1 MPVTKS
7 KQGKPLGGI
16 GAERQSSRRH
26 SLVLDDRLLSKQY
39 VASVADNKVDNT
51 TYGIGW
57 DGITDKAPS
66 VNAVYDKINSM
77 GLVTHEWTHES
88 DTTSTKVRSNHTGF
102 YGIGAGSGL
111 AFSDITERLTVDGNI
126 KTTGNIYAGVGESN
140 VRIGLSDNGA
150 YCRFYSTYSKFPAPV
165 MIGAP
170 GNYRDI
176 PFLVGTMQN
185 AQGGTATLKSHTG
198 RMQIGYDEGA
208 NMGLDENKIQARLG
222 SLNQSS
228 LSDAVAAKLE
238 FNTSGGDIDLSASGD
253 TTAVKGHMTVAGN
266 ATITGNLTVTG
277 SATSI
282 STAQVTMEDPIL
294 LLNADSTGADVDS
307 GIEVERGSVL
317 TNRKLFW
324 DEGEDV
330 WKIQTGDSTFTE
342 IAGGGG
348 TLTGTNTGDVII
360 NVAAGVPANTFQI
373 TAQTVTFADAFIYNT
388 GTANKIGVD
397 GGADGK
403 LSLFGTEG
411 GSGTGTSG
419 LIVKG
424 GNSEAS
430 APAVDIT
437 GALVA
442 TTKSFNIPHPLNSNK
457 RLVYGCLEG
466 PEYGMYQR
474 GSFLV
479 DDERRIVA
487 IDLPNYWFKM
497 VYDDYAINLTTY
509 GDYNVWISDRDEN
522 GFWVETNAE
531 GEWNFDWSVI
541 GGRRDAKL
549 VVEPDG

>member
-1 MPVTKS
+1 VKFITASGGLPGGNNSPSQDGISIWTKV
-7 KQGKPLGGI
+7 GICNNETIVDTYEPTVPLEIGVSSYNSCNNNSGSGVFQIGI
-16 GAERQSSRRH
+16 GTA
-26 SLVLDDRLLSKQY
+26 
-39 VASVADNKVDNT
+39 AN
-51 TYGIGW
+51 IGF
-57 DGITDKAPS
+57 DPS
-66 VNAVYDKINSM
+66 
-77 GLVTHEWTHES
+77 G
-88 DTTSTKVRSNHTGF
+88 
-102 YGIGAGSGL
+102 
-111 AFSDITERLTVDGNI
+111 
-126 KTTGNIYAGVGESN
+126 
-140 VRIGLSDNGA
+140 
-150 YCRFYSTYSKFPAPV
+150 
-165 MIGAP
+165 
-170 GNYRDI
+170 
-176 PFLVGTMQN
+176 
-185 AQGGTATLKSHTG
+185 
-198 RMQIGYDEGA
+198 
-208 NMGLDENKIQARLG
+208 KIQARNG
-222 SLNQSS
+222 N
-228 LSDAVAAKLE
+228 
-238 FNTSGGDIDLSASGD
+238 GSASDLRLNSTGGTVNLGD
-253 TTAVKGHMTVAGN
+253 SSGTTVAHGDL
-266 ATITGNLTVTG
+266 IVSGNLTVNGT
-277 SATSI
+277 ATSI

-294 LLNADSTGADVDS
+294 LLNADSTGGDVDS

-317 TNRKLFW
+317 TNRRLFW
-324 DEGEDV
+324 DEGEDE
-330 WKIQTGDSTFTE
+330 WKIQTGDSTYTA